1 MKRTIGDLID
11 TLGITNIKIFYLVEK
26 VQQNT
31 HTKED
36 AKKIQDLN
44 RFRSELVNAINT
56 HFDERQDIKV

>member
-11 TLGITNIKIFYLVEK
+11 TLGITNMKIFFLVEK
-26 VQQNT
+26 VQQNI

-44 RFRSELVNAINT
+44 KFRSELVNAINT